1 MYACLHFV
9 IYGIM
14 VSVILVCGPVA
25 RAENVLAYVSLCCCG
40 IRAKCWCLCSAY
52 GVIIICGSLLLIV
65 VCQPLLK
72 TYLRLP
78 GTCLH

>member
-14 VSVILVCGPVA
+14 ASVILVCGPVA

-40 IRAKCWCLCSAY
+40 IRAKCWCLC
-52 GVIIICGSLLLIV
+52 VLHMVSLLFV
-65 VCQPLLK
+65 VAC
-72 TYLRLP
+72 
-78 GTCLH
+78 C